1 EQPAMRAFLEP
12 LHGQPIH
19 ALSRRDH
26 ILGWSGKIEG
36 MRESAAGNKKSF
48 SAEPNSAEKGTRHCR
63 NRLVNGFGLSAP
75 ELPLTPIRE
84 RSHFLS
90 YSESGFDTHGEDPG
104 LWACNRTAAVQ
115 NFPP

>member
-1 EQPAMRAFLEP
+1 MRAFLEP

-48 SAEPNSAEKGTRHCR
+48 SAEPNSAEKGTWHCR
-63 NRLVNGFGLSAP
+63 NRLVNGFGLSAA
-75 ELPLTPIRE
+75 EFAFTPIRE
-84 RSHFLS
+84 DFQFLFCI
-90 YSESGFDTHGEDPG
+90 ESGFDIHGEDPG
-104 LWACNRTAAVQ
+104 
-115 NFPP
+115 